1 MLRILHCVN
10 NMHRAGLETMIMNY
24 YRSIDRSRIQFDFLT
39 HRPFRSDYDDEIEAM
54 GGKVYYAPRL
64 NPQNYPAYFSFM
76 KKFYQEHPEYKIV
89 HSHIDAMS
97 YLPLLAAKKSGV
109 PIRIAHSHSTQ
120 IDKDYKYPLKQ
131 WYRSRMGKVATDFV
145 ACGKEAGKFL
155 FQKDDVLVIPN
166 AVQADGFL
174 FDNATRDAMRKELGL
189 EDKFVV
195 GHVGRFTYAKNH
207 GFLIEIFSEVLK
219 LQPNAV
225 LLLVGTGELEE
236 KIKAKVEEK
245 GLTKAVRFL
254 GVRSDV
260 TAVNQAIDVFVMP
273 SFFEGVPVV
282 GVEAQFA
289 DLPCFFSTAVTR
301 EVAFS
306 DKCRFMDLNCSAKQ
320 WAEAIVRES
329 SKKREAKLYQD
340 SRYRVTNAVQ
350 LLEQHYEELLKAE
363 GLNAE

>member
-24 YRSIDRSRIQFDFLT
+24 YRSVDRSRIQFDFLT

-64 NPQNYPAYFSFM
+64 TPQNYPAYFSFM
-76 KKFYQEHPEYKIV
+76 KKFYKEHPEYKIV
-89 HSHIDAMS
+89 HSHIDSMS
-97 YLPLLAAKKSGV
+97 YLPLLAAKKAGV
-109 PIRIAHSHSTQ
+109 PIRIAHSHSTK
-120 IDKDYKYPLKQ
+120 IDKDFKYPLKQ
-131 WYRSRMGKVATDFV
+131 LFRSRMGKVATDYV
-145 ACGKEAGKFL
+145 ACGKDAGKFL
-155 FQKDDVLVIPN
+155 FKKDDVLVIPN

-174 FDNATRDAMRKELGL
+174 FNSSTRDAMRKELDLG
-189 EDKFVV
+189 DRFTV

-207 GFLIEIFSEVLK
+207 PFLIEIFSEILK
-219 LQPNAV
+219 IKPNAL

-236 KIKAKVEEK
+236 TVKAKVEEM
-245 GLTKAVRFL
+245 GVSHAVRFL

-260 TAVNQAIDVFVMP
+260 TAINQALDAFVMP

-301 EVAFS
+301 EVEFS
-306 DKCRFMDLNCSAKQ
+306 KKCYFTDLGCSAKE
-320 WAEAIVRES
+320 WAELIVKES
-329 SKKREAKLYQD
+329 NQKREAKAYED

-350 LLEQHYEELLKAE
+350 ILEKHYEELLKAE
-363 GLNAE
+363 GLNV